1 MAVDITKRL
10 VRNFLGLKKYDY
22 SQPGAYFMTICTD
35 NRICYFGNV
44 VDGIMISFTIIEA
57 VREIWLEIPKRFQ
70 CIDLDAFI
78 IMPNHIHGIIIINK
92 EGSSLIRQTHKINY
106 RNNPNMRFINQS
118 PIKTNNWILTEN
130 SQQMVGKIIRYFKA
144 KSSKIIHESGF
155 QHFRWQ
161 RNYYEHVVRSAI
173 ELDCIRE
180 YIINNPVQWELDREN
195 CLSRNFN
202 IDLGKYFRDVFEK

>member
-1 MAVDITKRL
+1 MAVDMTKRL
-10 VRNFLGLKKYDY
+10 VRDFLGLKKYDY

-78 IMPNHIHGIIIINK
+78 IMPNHVHGIIIINK
-92 EGSSLIRQTHKINY
+92 EGSSLIRQTYKINY

-118 PIKTNNWILTEN
+118 TIKTNNCVLTEN
-130 SQQMVGKIIRYFKA
+130 PQQTVGQIIRYFKA

-161 RNYYEHVVRSAI
+161 RNYYEHVVRSAK

-180 YIINNPVQWELDREN
+180 YIINNPVKWELDREN
-195 CLSRNFN
+195 SLSRNFN